1 MKKVTLIPGPSW
13 IEYRFTLKIRPLI
26 YEDKRQKTQDRRRK
40 LAVGKGQLAIS
51 PHNHFATILLGIEHQ
66 TAVKPA
72 PEASHHKSVSEFSD
86 HNDQNFCAS

>member
-1 MKKVTLIPGPSW
+1 MKKVTLMPGPSW

-26 YEDKRQKTQDRRRK
+26 SEDKRQKIKDSGELNQ
-40 LAVGKGQLAIS
+40 Q
-51 PHNHFATILLGIEHQ
+51 PATILSGIEHQ

-72 PEASHHKSVSEFSD
+72 PEALHHKSVSEFSD